1 MRLRSSLIISFS
13 AVVLLAVA
21 IMGALILPLV
31 QGYQED
37 RSWADREN
45 DIRDAANQLENFRLR
60 ANQDAT
66 ANAFAPY
73 ICNTTKTKPCR
84 QITPPTHEELDAAF
98 QQMLGG
104 KNNRVL
110 MVETLTRQ
118 ILYDT
123 EGNPSRNII
132 GQQLPVI
139 RLRQISPTPSL
150 GNALAPTPVPDILVG
165 KQPYLRDDFTSSQN
179 EHFDLI
185 YTRFEGTQINLFGL
199 LNARGDVRSV
209 LIVSLVPVQPVPNVL
224 QDLGPVLAISGL
236 VALLVS
242 FIVGLFIA
250 RTISRPLAKA
260 TVAAQALAH
269 GDYSY
274 SVPPGGS
281 YEIRKMAESFNQM
294 SKEIE
299 QYQRMQREL
308 IGNVSHE
315 LKTPLTAIRGFSQ
328 AMLDG
333 ALRRPEDFARSAE
346 IINTETERMIR
357 LVQSLLDLSRLE
369 SGQVKMAQEKLQL
382 NEIIEQSLSTFEQR
396 ALLQEVTLAKHLYSV
411 PPLLGDYDRLR
422 QVFNNLIDNA
432 LRYTLPGGNI
442 AVSCRTA
449 GQNLVATVSDTGQG
463 ISPKDLPHIFER
475 FYQAEKSRSKEH
487 GGLGL
492 GLAISKEIIHA
503 HHGRIE
509 VSSASG
515 SGTTFTIVFPIAP
528 GFNEQTTKP
537 LQFVARS

>member
-13 AVVLLAVA
+13 AVALLAVA
-21 IMGALILPLV
+21 IMGALLLPLV

-37 RSWADREN
+37 RTRADREN
-45 DIRDAANQLENFRLR
+45 DIREAANQIENFRLR
-60 ANQDAT
+60 ANQDAAT
-66 ANAFAPY
+66 NAFAPY
-73 ICNTTKTKPCR
+73 ICNTAKTKPCR
-84 QITPPTHEELDAAF
+84 QITPPTREEMDAAF

-104 KNNRVL
+104 KNIRVL
-110 MVETLTRQ
+110 MVETLTSQ
-118 ILYDT
+118 VLYDT
-123 EGNPSRNII
+123 EGNPSHNII
-132 GQQLPVI
+132 GQQLPLI
-139 RLRQISPTPSL
+139 RPRQVLPTPSS
-150 GNALAPTPVPDILVG
+150 GNVIAPTPVPDILVG
-165 KQPYLRDDFTSSQN
+165 KQPYLRDDYISRQN
-179 EHFDLI
+179 EHFDLV
-185 YTRFEGTQINLFGL
+185 YTRFEGAQVNLFGL
-199 LNARGDVRSV
+199 LNIRGDARSV
-209 LIVSLVPVQPVPNVL
+209 LIVALLPVLPVPNVL
-224 QDLGPVLAISGL
+224 QDLGPILAMSGL

-242 FIVGLFIA
+242 LIVGLFIA

-260 TVAAQALAH
+260 TVATQAVAR

-274 SVPPGGS
+274 FVPPAGS

-346 IINTETERMIR
+346 IINNETERMIR
-357 LVQSLLDLSRLE
+357 LVHSLLDLSRLE

-396 ALLQEVTLAKHLYSV
+396 ALLQEVKLARHLYPVS
-411 PPLLGDYDRLR
+411 PLLGDYDRLR

-432 LRYTLPGGNI
+432 LRYTPPGGSI
-442 AVSCRTA
+442 TVSCRTA

-492 GLAISKEIIHA
+492 GLAICKEIIHA

-515 SGTTFTIVFPIAP
+515 SGTTFTIVFPIAS
-528 GFNEQTTKP
+528 GFNDPTTKP
-537 LQFVARS
+537 IQFIAR